1 MTNLNAEDDLNT
13 LTLEARQDIW
23 VPEVIFYNTEIKT
36 ETLNDEKAF
45 ATVYRNATYQR
56 TNESYLHNSY
66 LYQGNENP
74 ITLTRVYSGKF
85 ICDYDMSVYPFD
97 TQKCSAIFIMK
108 GNAGNFVKL
117 LSKRASYLGPIDLP
131 QYYIIKTIIQNDV
144 VPPNINAV
152 KVDVIFGRRILSTF
166 LSSYLPTFLIC
177 LMVFATNYFKGFF
190 FEAIVTVNLTSLLA
204 LTTLFVSIMN
214 SLPKTSY
221 IKMMDVWL
229 IFCLTIPFCEVILQ
243 VRASFN
249 HLSIQPTYIDCW
261 TDSDLHRVP
270 PQGYYTDQPPWN
282 GYAKAA
288 AEQKCKRQSS
298 KWEEQKF
305 DYKCI
310 QRVSFLGIKYHDST
324 HEIIPKNIAQM

>member
-1 MTNLNAEDDLNT
+1 MTDLNKENDLNT
-13 LTLEARQDIW
+13 LSLDARQDIW
-23 VPEVIFYNTEIKT
+23 VPQVIFYNTEIKR

-45 ATVYRNATYQR
+45 AIVERNATYQR
-56 TNESYLHNSY
+56 RNESYLHNSY

-97 TQKCSAIFIMK
+97 TQKCSAVFIMK

-117 LSKRASYLGPIDLP
+117 VSKEASYLGPIDLP
-131 QYYIIKTIIQNDV
+131 QYYIMKTRIENVI
-144 VPPNINAV
+144 VPSNVNAV
-152 KVDVIFGRRILSTF
+152 KVDLTFGRRILSTV

-221 IKMMDVWL
+221 IKMMDIWL

-243 VRASFN
+243 VNALLRFYFPRIVRDRQMCIN
-249 HLSIQPTYIDCW
+249 PRPTSS
-261 TDSDLHRVP
+261 TS
-270 PQGYYTDQPPWN
+270 
-282 GYAKAA
+282 AKT
-288 AEQKCKRQSS
+288 S
-298 KWEEQKF
+298 
-305 DYKCI
+305 
-310 QRVSFLGIKYHDST
+310 
-324 HEIIPKNIAQM
+324 

>member
-1 MTNLNAEDDLNT
+1 MRDLNHEDDLNT

-23 VPEVIFYNTEIKT
+23 VPQVIFYNTEIKT

-45 ATVYRNATYQR
+45 AVVQRNATYQR
-56 TNESYLHNSY
+56 RNESYLYNAY
-66 LYQGNENP
+66 LYEGMENP

-97 TQKCSAIFIMK
+97 TQRCSAIFIMK

-117 LSKRASYLGPIDLP
+117 LSRSASYLGPVDLP
-131 QYYIIKTIIQNDV
+131 QYYVIETKIQNIV
-144 VPPNINAV
+144 VPPHTNAV
-152 KVDVIFGRRILSTF
+152 RVDLLFGRRILSTV

-177 LMVFATNYFKGFF
+177 VMVFATNYFKGFF

-221 IKMMDVWL
+221 IKMMDIWL

-243 VRASFN
+243 ASCVK
-249 HLSIQPTYIDCW
+249 SI
-261 TDSDLHRVP
+261 S
-270 PQGYYTDQPPWN
+270 
-282 GYAKAA
+282 
-288 AEQKCKRQSS
+288 QS
-298 KWEEQKF
+298 
-305 DYKCI
+305 
-310 QRVSFLGIKYHDST
+310 L
-324 HEIIPKNIAQM
+324 